1 MEQEEL
7 FDIPSPCINVCQANS
22 RGFCQGC
29 YRSRDE
35 RFNWNTFSNSQKR
48 KVITLCRGRK
58 LRAIRDHFASK
69 KAADADQQSLNQSG
83 NAHQTELF

>member
-1 MEQEEL
+1 M
-7 FDIPSPCINVCQANS
+7 
-22 RGFCQGC
+22 
-29 YRSRDE
+29 
-35 RFNWNTFSNSQKR
+35 
-48 KVITLCRGRK
+48 ITLCRGRK